1 MEAQRGILPTRQL
14 LEQQQVAGQQA
25 TSSVIDTRTLGKPET
40 FKGDPNEYADWSF
53 VLKAYVACVNHKFVD
68 LVKRVEESRVPM
80 LNYALSEGDRALST
94 QLYYILVML
103 VKGRAL
109 SLDVVQNTGPG
120 EGAES
125 LRRLE
130 ELYHPRIASSF
141 VGTLSLILN
150 TRFSGHDL
158 ESDDQML
165 AGIIING
172 IQDKSIR
179 DHVIRNSSRLNT
191 YQAIRNELLEM
202 ARTNRVL
209 SQMPTPMDIGA
220 VPWKGG
226 KGKGKNQKGD
236 PKGGKTKEGKGN
248 KGNNPPPGTGK
259 GKGTKGQSDSPN
271 KDKECRYCHK
281 LGHIRADCRKRIA
294 DEKAKANKGSGK
306 SRAQAAAPALD
317 QPPKITSGTLPMKCW
332 LIVVLG
338 VIFS

>member
-1 MEAQRGILPTRQL
+1 MEAQRAADQEQGQLQQTLQEAIRMIGQLSAQVNSQQAQLSELTQQEAARRRISDVSDLSGILPTRQL

-25 TSSVIDTRTLGKPET
+25 TSSVIDARTLGKPET
-40 FKGDPNEYADWSF
+40 FKGDPNEYAADWSF
-53 VLKAYVACVNHKFVD
+53 VLQAYVACVNHKFVD

-80 LNYALSEGDRALST
+80 LNYALSEGDHALST

-103 VKGRAL
+103 VKGRA
-109 SLDVVQNTGPG
+109 LDVVQNTGPG

-130 ELYHPRIASSF
+130 ELYHPRIASRF
-141 VGTLSLILN
+141 VGTLGLILN

-158 ESDDQML
+158 ESELELFEKTIRRYEQESGKSIDDQML

-172 IQDKSIR
+172 IQDNSIR

-220 VPWKGG
+220 VPWK
-226 KGKGKNQKGD
+226 
-236 PKGGKTKEGKGN
+236 PKG
-248 KGNNPPPGTGK
+248 
-259 GKGTKGQSDSPN
+259 
-271 KDKECRYCHK
+271 
-281 LGHIRADCRKRIA
+281 
-294 DEKAKANKGSGK
+294 
-306 SRAQAAAPALD
+306 
-317 QPPKITSGTLPMKCW
+317 
-332 LIVVLG
+332 
-338 VIFS
+338 